1 MLNRKRK
8 YISIYHNINQGKIE
22 NNYKR
27 NKNFFNNK
35 DPFNSNFKQNSEISE
50 NDNYSDN
57 DDDYFNGSDKLHN
70 IDMKVDT
77 LEDMIKLGESYDI
90 NCPKK
95 YVINLK
101 LLNKCVPTLKRLS
114 RLIGMKSI
122 KKHIV
127 DLIFFNLQNFKHDNS
142 GKNMNNTLFFGSPGT
157 GKTEVSKIIGK
168 LYYQLNLVH
177 KDLFIVVKL
186 TDLIG
191 KYVGHTE
198 ANVEKL
204 FERAEGGI
212 IFLDEAYSLGNKDR
226 PTSFG
231 KVAID
236 MINERMTRD
245 NENNKKQNNHKEK
258 AITFFAAGYEKEMYE
273 SFLSVNPGLVSR
285 FFFRFHT
292 DKYNYREL
300 KKIYEKMVEDDDWKL
315 CKNRPLQLKFFKEN
329 MSYFKNF
336 GRDMQRLWQ
345 LTKMSHSKRVFGKDI
360 NLRSFINQEDLENAF
375 KMFVSED
382 EIKNKNRMSKLVS
395 SLYT

>member
-1 MLNRKRK
+1 MLDRKRK
-8 YISIYHNINQGKIE
+8 YNSIYQNNNQPTS
-22 NNYKR
+22 NNYYKR
-27 NKNFFNNK
+27 NKIFFNNK
-35 DPFNSNFKQNSEISE
+35 DPFNSNFKQNSETSE
-50 NDNYSDN
+50 DYNSDDN
-57 DDDYFNGSDKLHN
+57 DDDYFKGSDELHN
-70 IDMKVDT
+70 IDMNVDT
-77 LEDMIKLGESYDI
+77 LEDMVKLGESYDI

-101 LLNKCVPTLKRLS
+101 LLNKCVPTLKKLN

-122 KKHIV
+122 KKHII

-168 LYYQLNLVH
+168 LYHQLNLVH

-245 NENNKKQNNHKEK
+245 NENNKKQDNHKEK
-258 AITFFAAGYEKEMYE
+258 AITFFAAGYKKEMYE
-273 SFLSVNPGLVSR
+273 SFLSVNPGLISR

-300 KKIYEKMVEDDDWKL
+300 KKIYEKMIEDDDWKL
-315 CKNRPLQLKFFKEN
+315 CKTKPIQLKFFKDN
-329 MSYFKNF
+329 MPSFKNF

-345 LTKMSHSKRVFGKDI
+345 LTKMAHSKRVFGKDI
-360 NLRSFINQEDLENAF
+360 SLRTFINQEDLENSF
-375 KMFVSED
+375 KMFVNED
-382 EIKNKNRMSKLVS
+382 DMKNRNRMSKLVS
-395 SLYT
+395 SLYS